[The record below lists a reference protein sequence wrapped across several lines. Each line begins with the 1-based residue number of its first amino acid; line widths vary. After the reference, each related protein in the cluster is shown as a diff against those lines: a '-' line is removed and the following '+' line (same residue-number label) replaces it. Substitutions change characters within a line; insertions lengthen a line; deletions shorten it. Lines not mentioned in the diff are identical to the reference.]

1 MCLCFFLFLEAVLI
15 SLCLGPGAS
24 KHPCREDYQG
34 ASTMSE
40 KEVQIVARFLNS
52 HQQKLVGYLDVHS
65 YSQLW
70 LIPWGYVKEKVK
82 HYDELVSVQTNVL
95 CKGRV

>member
-1 MCLCFFLFLEAVLI
+1 
-15 SLCLGPGAS
+15 
-24 KHPCREDYQG
+24 
-34 ASTMSE
+34 MSE

-70 LIPWGYVKEKVK
+70 LIPWGYAKEKVK
-82 HYDELVSVQTNVL
+82 DYDELVSVQTNVL
-95 CKGRV
+95 CKGAFFGDQVPYILSGSFTRHLGSA